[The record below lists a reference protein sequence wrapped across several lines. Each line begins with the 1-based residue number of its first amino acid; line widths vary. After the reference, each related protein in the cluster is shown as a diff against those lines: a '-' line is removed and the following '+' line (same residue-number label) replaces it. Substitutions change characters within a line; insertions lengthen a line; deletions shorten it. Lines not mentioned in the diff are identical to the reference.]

1 MQFPRNFLHVGLEVT
16 FKGSYWS
23 ILTLHHE
30 GHLWLVRGCEQAGSS
45 TEVSLHKNILELS
58 SGGNQFCFRGHVL
71 SFYKEAHGEGSP
83 SQNSDSYLE
92 HPWVVL
98 Y

>member
-1 MQFPRNFLHVGLEVT
+1 MWGRKSLSKDPIGQFSLD
-16 FKGSYWS
+16 
-23 ILTLHHE
+23 IM
-30 GHLWLVRGCEQAGSS
+30 WLVRGCEQAGSS

-83 SQNSDSYLE
+83 SQNIRLLPRTSMGSPILKKS
-92 HPWVVL
+92 
-98 Y
+98 